1 MWSSLK
7 LCGDNF
13 HMETFSQSCTVFK
26 CVRKINHFNFTLG
39 VSDPE
44 PAKIMLTQVSFLALY
59 GLFLCQQ

>member
-1 MWSSLK
+1 
-7 LCGDNF
+7 
-13 HMETFSQSCTVFK
+13 METFSQSCTVFK